1 MATTINV
8 GVIGLDTSHTIQF
21 VKRMQDPACPAQDR
35 VPGMRALTCMRF
47 ETPFQ
52 DKKGLDERQKELEGW
67 GVRVTESF
75 DEAVKGVDA
84 LLLEIND
91 PAYHVDYFQ
100 RAAALGKPI
109 FLDKPL
115 ADSMANAR
123 KILDIAA
130 KNRTR
135 FFSAS
140 ALRFSPPLEE
150 ACRKV
155 PQPQMCAVYG
165 ALGKAPAGSSVI
177 WYGVH
182 AFEML
187 ERALGRGAAT
197 VLARRDRLGA
207 VVVVGYE
214 DGRRGVVELTEGAW
228 QYGGI
233 LRTAKEGH
241 SFVDDGTFYTCLVR
255 QIHRFFSTGELPVA
269 VEDAAEIMALLDA
282 AEQSYQSGREV
293 AVRV

>member
-1 MATTINV
+1 MAKTVAV
-8 GVIGLDTSHTIQF
+8 GVIGLDTSHSIQF
-21 VKRMQDPACPAQDR
+21 VKRMQDPACPEQDR
-35 VPGMRALTCMRF
+35 VPGLKALTCMRF

-91 PAYHVDYFQ
+91 PAFHVEYFQ

-123 KILDIAA
+123 KIVDIAA
-130 KNRTR
+130 RNKTR

-140 ALRFSPPLEE
+140 ALRFSPQLEE
-150 ACRKV
+150 ACRSV
-155 PQPQMCAVYG
+155 PKPQMCTVFG

-187 ERALGRGAAT
+187 ERALGCGATT
-197 VLARRDRLGA
+197 VLARRDGLGA
-207 VVVVGYE
+207 VVVVGYD

-228 QYGGI
+228 QYGGT
-233 LRTAKEGH
+233 LRTLKEAY
-241 SFVDDGTFYTCLVR
+241 SYLDDGTFYTPLVR
-255 QIHRFFSTGELPVA
+255 QIHRFFSTGELPVT
-269 VEDAAEIMALLDA
+269 VEDSVEIMALLDA

-293 AVRV
+293 AVRT